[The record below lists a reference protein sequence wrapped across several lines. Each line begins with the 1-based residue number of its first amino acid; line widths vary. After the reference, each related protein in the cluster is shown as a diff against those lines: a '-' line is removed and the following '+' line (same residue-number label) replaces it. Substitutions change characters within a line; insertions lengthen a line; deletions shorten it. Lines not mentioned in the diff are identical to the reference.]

1 MCRRVMAMKILIAMA
16 MLAVSLQGAPA
27 SAQGVYVTHGQNGP
41 VFSDKPQSGAKEVTL
56 QPLNVMAAPKA
67 APSSASRAG
76 APAAS
81 TLPAPGKVD
90 ESRAVAARANYLSL
104 VIVAPENEGSVIAN
118 TGMFEVRL
126 ASDPPLQLGDGHAY
140 MVSINGRPLGQRFTT
155 TELMIPPEFW
165 GGAVPMNQFAQ
176 LDASLVDGSGNV
188 LIRATPVRFFMRY
201 TTVLNNPNIPHP
213 YHPFGVVRP
222 IGPHV
227 PSVPVVPIV
236 PTPQPKPA
244 SSNWPMT
251 GQTAR
256 KN

>member
-1 MCRRVMAMKILIAMA
+1 MAMKIILAMA

-67 APSSASRAG
+67 VPPSASPASAPVTSSLQESGRA
-76 APAAS
+76 A
-81 TLPAPGKVD
+81 
-90 ESRAVAARANYLSL
+90 EQRAVAARTNYLSL

-118 TGMFEVRL
+118 TGFIEVRL
-126 ASDPPLQLGDGHAY
+126 ASDPPLQLGEGHAY
-140 MVSINGRPLGQRFTT
+140 TVSVNGRPLGQRYTT
-155 TELMIPPEFW
+155 NDLVIPPEFW

-213 YHPFGVVRP
+213 YYPYGGVRP
-222 IGPHV
+222 VVPVVPIV
-227 PSVPVVPIV
+227 PSVPVVPA
-236 PTPQPKPA
+236 PQPKPA
-244 SSNWPMT
+244 ASNWPMT
-251 GQTAR
+251 GQTVR